1 MTNNVLQF
9 SIDKLPGVGIKTK
22 KLLNSFNIYSV
33 KDLLFNV
40 PYKLNYIPN
49 LTREI
54 KNNQKVKIL
63 GTVSS
68 LITTRFYNKNK
79 SRSYFTIISDIGSLK
94 VFFFNQTYLKNK
106 INIGD
111 KVLIIGIYNINTLSI
126 TASSISLK
134 NLPNNDDGD
143 EFKVT
148 YSLPKGI
155 SQKKFSQ
162 LIVNSFELLKNED
175 NEIVDIVPENF
186 KGIKSLEKILYNLHF
201 PKNERTYNKIKK
213 MFAFHEL
220 LYYQLK
226 LQLQFSKKKDDKKFA
241 LKIKRSDV
249 DFFIKNLPFLLT
261 RSQNSSIEEICEDLK
276 SPYQTMRLLQGDV
289 GCGKTVVVATLIYAV
304 SKLGM
309 QSAIM
314 APTEI
319 LAVQHYNL
327 FKDFYKNKNIK
338 IELITSNTKKNTR
351 ENVLEKLEEG
361 EIDVLVGTHSIIQED
376 VKFKNIKFAVV
387 DEQHRFGV
395 NQRKKILEK
404 SKNINYLMLSAT
416 PIPRSM
422 AISLVSNIKI
432 TNIDELPSGRQKILT
447 FKVNKKDLNS
457 VYKNL
462 KKELDKGRQ
471 AYVVCPLIEESEKSD
486 LKNIINV
493 YNDIKD
499 YFKDEIRV
507 AILNGKMKMEE
518 KDFIMKEF
526 AERNIDILVSTTVIE
541 VGINVPNATYM
552 IIMDANRFGLATLH
566 QLRGRVGRGKEQAYC
581 ILVSDIK
588 NERIDIMC
596 IENDGFKIAEF
607 DLKNRGPGDIF
618 GIKQSGLP
626 EFKVANIFEDV
637 ELMYLAKK
645 LSFKLLEEKS
655 NREKI
660 MNYINFK
667 NYNY

>member
-1 MTNNVLQF
+1 
-9 SIDKLPGVGIKTK
+9 
-22 KLLNSFNIYSV
+22 
-33 KDLLFNV
+33 
-40 PYKLNYIPN
+40 
-49 LTREI
+49 
-54 KNNQKVKIL
+54 
-63 GTVSS
+63 
-68 LITTRFYNKNK
+68 
-79 SRSYFTIISDIGSLK
+79 
-94 VFFFNQTYLKNK
+94 
-106 INIGD
+106 
-111 KVLIIGIYNINTLSI
+111 
-126 TASSISLK
+126 
-134 NLPNNDDGD
+134 
-143 EFKVT
+143 
-148 YSLPKGI
+148 
-155 SQKKFSQ
+155 
-162 LIVNSFELLKNED
+162 
-175 NEIVDIVPENF
+175 
-186 KGIKSLEKILYNLHF
+186 
-201 PKNERTYNKIKK
+201 
-213 MFAFHEL
+213 
-220 LYYQLK
+220 
-226 LQLQFSKKKDDKKFA
+226 
-241 LKIKRSDV
+241 
-249 DFFIKNLPFLLT
+249 
-261 RSQNSSIEEICEDLK
+261 
-276 SPYQTMRLLQGDV
+276 
-289 GCGKTVVVATLIYAV
+289 
-304 SKLGM
+304 
-309 QSAIM
+309 
-314 APTEI
+314 
-319 LAVQHYNL
+319 
-327 FKDFYKNKNIK
+327 
-338 IELITSNTKKNTR
+338 
-351 ENVLEKLEEG
+351 
-361 EIDVLVGTHSIIQED
+361 
-376 VKFKNIKFAVV
+376 
-387 DEQHRFGV
+387 
-395 NQRKKILEK
+395 
-404 SKNINYLMLSAT
+404 MLSAT

-432 TNIDELPSGRQKILT
+432 TNIDELPSGRQKTLT

-507 AILNGKMKMEE
+507 AILNGKMKIEE

-581 ILVSDIK
+581 ILVSDVK

-645 LSFKLLEEKS
+645 LSSKLLEEKS